1 MSAKTATTNRADEV
15 RIGIPLKAYV
25 RFSQHIDE
33 QLGRLES
40 RTFAAVPQL
49 ANRKSSRRRSNKPR

>member
-15 RIGIPLKAYV
+15 RIGIPLKAYL

-33 QLGRLES
+33 QLARLER
-40 RTFAAVPQL
+40 RTLAAVPQL
-49 ANRKSSRRRSNKPR
+49 AKRKSKRRSGKSR